1 MQILLR
7 LCNTNRPKSELRF
20 PIQSARF
27 LGTVTNHLSALL
39 VHNLLYTL
47 MEKSFSNAEVIQDLT
62 PITDT
67 SLISPED
74 RHCTICQEPFQ
85 NPGRITR
92 SQSRRELAVRLP
104 CNHVFGNECITRWL
118 EEQDTCPY
126 CRRRFH
132 LKATQP
138 VATPTA
144 ARRRYPE
151 VRIPLSNHRRHSL
164 NQVAHPGAMDSLW
177 TSRTAP
183 AFTDLLTATEEAINL
198 LNCYLL
204 ILTIMDSGRPS
215 IATDEEREQ
224 MAAAFEYLSRV
235 RPGMLSTVYAF
246 LYRHDRR
253 GLSI

>member
-1 MQILLR
+1 MAK
-7 LCNTNRPKSELRF
+7 P
-20 PIQSARF
+20 
-27 LGTVTNHLSALL
+27 
-39 VHNLLYTL
+39 
-47 MEKSFSNAEVIQDLT
+47 FSNVEVIQDLT
-62 PITDT
+62 PVPDT
-67 SLISPED
+67 SLINPED

-132 LKATQP
+132 FKP
-138 VATPTA
+138 KKPIVHSA
-144 ARRRYPE
+144 AALRRYPE
-151 VRIPLSNHRRHSL
+151 VRIPPSRHRRHSL
-164 NQVAHPGAMDSLW
+164 NEIAYPGAIDSLW
-177 TSRTAP
+177 TSQTP

-204 ILTIMDSGRPS
+204 ILTIVDSGRLT
-215 IATDEEREQ
+215 ITTDEEREQ
-224 MAAAFEYLSRV
+224 MGAAFQYLSRV
-235 RPGMLSTVYAF
+235 RPGMLSSVYAF

-253 GLSI
+253 LSI